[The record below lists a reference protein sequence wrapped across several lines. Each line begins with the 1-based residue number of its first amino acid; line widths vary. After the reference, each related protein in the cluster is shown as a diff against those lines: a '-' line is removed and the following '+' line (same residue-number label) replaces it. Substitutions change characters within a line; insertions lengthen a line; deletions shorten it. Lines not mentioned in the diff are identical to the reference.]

1 MSWTY
6 LIAATLFD
14 VIATVYMKQSQGFSK
29 LFPTFIAISTFG
41 ASIFLLAL
49 ALQKLEVVPVYVIW
63 VGLGTALI
71 TVLGILIYQEAVST
85 LKLVSVVLVIAGV
98 IGISLSSTTFH

>member
-6 LIAATLFD
+6 LFAATLFD
-14 VIATVYMKQSQGFSK
+14 VIATVYMKQSDGFSK
-29 LFPTFIAISTFG
+29 LFPTFIAVTTFA

-63 VGLGTALI
+63 VGLGSALI
-71 TVLGILIYQEAVST
+71 TLLGILLYQEAISP
-85 LKLVSVVLVIAGV
+85 LKLLSVGLIIAGV
-98 IGISLSSTTFH
+98 IGVSISSKTLH